1 MAPNGHSIFISHIH
15 EEAALGEALKSIIED
30 VFGSHGVH
38 AFLSSDMGDLPPGRK
53 WLDEITLQLHEA
65 RVIVSLIS
73 PKSLT
78 RPWVNIELGAAW
90 IKGLRVIPLCHSGQR
105 VSDLPRPYHDFTGI
119 GLDQEDA
126 PKRLLAGI
134 ADGFGIAH
142 PTRLAFADMLKEL
155 RDVAAG
161 IKSPVVPAATASQEP
176 DLPPGQVK
184 ILRVLAQ
191 MADSGI
197 QESPLGYLPVQ
208 AGVKPSAFTHHI
220 DTLKA
225 RRFVHID
232 YYSNGDQLVRLMP
245 GGSKWLLDH
254 DQIPD
259 SPSDYPLPEST

>member
-1 MAPNGHSIFISHIH
+1 MSVATRQCVFISHIH
-15 EEAALGEALKSIIED
+15 EEAALGDAVKAIIED

-38 AFLSSDMGDLPPGRK
+38 AFLSSDIDDIPPGRK
-53 WLDEITLQLHEA
+53 WLDEITRQLDDA

-73 PKSLT
+73 PASLM
-78 RPWVNIELGAAW
+78 RPWVNIELGAGW

-105 VSDLPRPYHDFTGI
+105 VSGLPRPFHDFSGI
-119 GLDQEDA
+119 GLDQDDA

-155 RDVAAG
+155 RDIAAG
-161 IKSPVVPAATASQEP
+161 IKTPIASPTAPGNQEP
-176 DLPPGQVK
+176 DLHSDQVK

-197 QESPLGYLPVQ
+197 QESPLGHLPVQ
-208 AGVKPSAFTHHI
+208 AGEAFTHHI
-220 DTLKA
+220 DALKA
-225 RRFVHID
+225 RRFVHIS
-232 YYSNGDQLVRLMP
+232 YYANGEQEVRLLP

-254 DQIPD
+254 NQIPD
-259 SPSDYPLPEST
+259 SPSPYPLPER